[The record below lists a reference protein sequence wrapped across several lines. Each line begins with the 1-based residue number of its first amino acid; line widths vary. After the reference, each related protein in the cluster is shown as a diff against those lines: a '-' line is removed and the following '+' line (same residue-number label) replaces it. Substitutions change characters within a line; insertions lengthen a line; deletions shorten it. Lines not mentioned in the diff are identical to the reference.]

1 MSNYTTSTGGIL
13 AGWITTST
21 SAGTGYINS
30 FTIAVGAISE
40 LSVQAIF
47 STSTVYPNYKL
58 LAGLTAGYGLSG
70 YTAVGDVFPKLPDGL
85 KFYRDGTIGGRAEWR
100 TDFTNTS
107 TTEFFVSV
115 FDQNNN
121 KIIGPGKFSIS
132 IYKTTSSQYT
142 TLFAKPF
149 LTQQKRQEFNK
160 FINDTNIFIPS
171 AIYRKF
177 DPNFGIQKELK
188 LYIEHGLRKLNFT
201 NYSNIASPTRAGMS
215 LNIGNIKTAI
225 AKNSAGVITYELIYL
240 EVIDKH
246 SINSRVGIPSTIK
259 INGVTYYPP
268 SILNIRAAIAGAT
281 DKTPVREPTWSNTIQ
296 PNESI
301 PPEYNYSIPLCF
313 TLPGKSAIILRKIQE
328 SGFKFNT
335 IKYDIDKFIVETTFD
350 NPGNKYI
357 ALSRDSKLA

>member
-13 AGWITTST
+13 AGWVTTST
-21 SAGTGYINS
+21 STTYINS

-58 LAGLTAGYGLSG
+58 LTGSTLGYELSG
-70 YTAVGDVFPKLPDGL
+70 YGDGSVFPKLPDGL
-85 KFYRDGTIGGRAEWR
+85 KFYRDGTIGGSAEWR

-107 TTEFFVSV
+107 TTDFFVSV
-115 FDQNNN
+115 FDPNDN

-188 LYIEHGLRKLNFT
+188 LYIEYGLRKLNFT
-201 NYSNIASPTRAGMS
+201 NYSNITNPTRAGLS

-225 AKNSAGVITYELIYL
+225 AKNSAGVITYELVYL

-246 SINSRVGIPSTIK
+246 SINTRVGVPATIK

-281 DKTPVREPTWSNTIQ
+281 DKSPLREPTWSNTIQ

-335 IKYDIDKFIVETTFD
+335 IKYDVDKFIVETTFD
-350 NPGNKYI
+350 KPGNKYI
-357 ALSRDSKLA
+357 ALPRDSKLA